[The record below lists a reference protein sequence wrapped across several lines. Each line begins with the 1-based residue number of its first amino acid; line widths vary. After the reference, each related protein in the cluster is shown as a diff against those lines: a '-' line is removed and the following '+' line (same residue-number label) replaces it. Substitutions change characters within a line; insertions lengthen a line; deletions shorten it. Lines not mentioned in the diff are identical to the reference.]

1 MSGYEFDP
9 KDKDGS
15 LRDRFDCYCK
25 EVIGRAAHNLV
36 FKQAQYLILHF
47 GGGEIDPSMMMH
59 EDEHDNLYAVKMTV
73 RGKDVFIGHERL
85 AKLLPKLQK
94 RKREILLMYY
104 LLDMTLEEIA
114 NELGVEYETVKSTKS
129 KAIKELRKKMDQE
142 KLKDLISAEIE
153 SGTDKGRFLARMLGY
168 CKLMT
173 DGK

>member
-15 LRDRFDCYCK
+15 LRDRCDCYCK

-73 RGKDVFIGHERL
+73 RGKDVFIGDERL

-114 NELGVEYETVKSTKS
+114 NELGIEYETVKSTKS
-129 KAIKELRKKMDQE
+129 KAIKELRKGAA
-142 KLKDLISAEIE
+142 SE
-153 SGTDKGRFLARMLGY
+153 SEEA
-168 CKLMT
+168 
-173 DGK
+173 

>member
-59 EDEHDNLYAVKMTV
+59 EDEHDKIEVHLMPVDAEAVDFTGVLEIEVGFRKKAAVKIFMTAEFPDV
-73 RGKDVFIGHERL
+73 CITVDGKSYEAEPLGNGFYRVDMPDLKKPGTYSVDVYSGDNIVAE
-85 AKLLPKLQK
+85 KLTLIV
-94 RKREILLMYY
+94 KREGQR
-104 LLDMTLEEIA
+104 E
-114 NELGVEYETVKSTKS
+114 
-129 KAIKELRKKMDQE
+129 
-142 KLKDLISAEIE
+142 KDL
-153 SGTDKGRFLARMLGY
+153 L
-168 CKLMT
+168 
-173 DGK
+173 

>member
-73 RGKDVFIGHERL
+73 RGKDVFIGDERL

-94 RKREILLMYY
+94 RKREILLI
-104 LLDMTLEEIA
+104 TCWI
-114 NELGVEYETVKSTKS
+114 
-129 KAIKELRKKMDQE
+129 
-142 KLKDLISAEIE
+142 
-153 SGTDKGRFLARMLGY
+153 
-168 CKLMT
+168 
-173 DGK
+173 

>member
-73 RGKDVFIGHERL
+73 RGKDVFIGDERL

-94 RKREILLMYY
+94 RKREILLTKTSHSKNG
-104 LLDMTLEEIA
+104 LRTLK
-114 NELGVEYETVKSTKS
+114 T
-129 KAIKELRKKMDQE
+129 Q
-142 KLKDLISAEIE
+142 
-153 SGTDKGRFLARMLGY
+153 
-168 CKLMT
+168 
-173 DGK
+173 

>member
-1 MSGYEFDP
+1 MG
-9 KDKDGS
+9 
-15 LRDRFDCYCK
+15 LRFAQYVK
-25 EVIGRAAHNLV
+25 ELQRIKPLAREEEAQLWQAYKAGGEEDARRQLIEAYQPLV

-73 RGKDVFIGHERL
+73 RGKDVFIGDERL

-114 NELGVEYETVKSTKS
+114 NELGIEYETVKSTKS
-129 KAIKELRKKMDQE
+129 KAIKELRKGAA
-142 KLKDLISAEIE
+142 SE
-153 SGTDKGRFLARMLGY
+153 SEEA
-168 CKLMT
+168 
-173 DGK
+173 

>member
-59 EDEHDNLYAVKMTV
+59 EDEHDNL
-73 RGKDVFIGHERL
+73 
-85 AKLLPKLQK
+85 QK
-94 RKREILLMYY
+94 S
-104 LLDMTLEEIA
+104 
-114 NELGVEYETVKSTKS
+114 STFF
-129 KAIKELRKKMDQE
+129 
-142 KLKDLISAEIE
+142 
-153 SGTDKGRFLARMLGY
+153 SGMVSSFFHPR
-168 CKLMT
+168 
-173 DGK
+173 

>member
-59 EDEHDNLYAVKMTV
+59 EDE
-73 RGKDVFIGHERL
+73 RL

-114 NELGVEYETVKSTKS
+114 NELGIEYETVKSTKS
-129 KAIKELRKKMDQE
+129 KAIKELRKGAA
-142 KLKDLISAEIE
+142 SE
-153 SGTDKGRFLARMLGY
+153 SEEA
-168 CKLMT
+168 
-173 DGK
+173 